1 VRGDLFST
9 LLVAHRL
16 RSPTDRPLAN
26 ACRRARAVAEVS
38 HSRRLSKVRC
48 RPNDRLTSR
57 QADLALSAQRSAGT
71 YKRALEAIAIE
82 AEAMER
88 LTRDLLSTVR
98 RGDDSAPE
106 GWLDLGD
113 LARSAT
119 ARLRILADRRGVAID
134 VDAGATAEI
143 VARAGALEQAL
154 VAIIHNAIKF
164 ASSRIDVA
172 GSGDPDGTVVISIA
186 DDGTGFSRS
195 ALENAC
201 DRFWRDGGPSPDA
214 GYGLGLS
221 IARSIVERSG
231 GTMTLSNS
239 SDGGAIVSLRF
250 PAAISTVSPGPTQG
264 TIMRRTMT

>member
-1 VRGDLFST
+1 
-9 LLVAHRL
+9 
-16 RSPTDRPLAN
+16 
-26 ACRRARAVAEVS
+26 
-38 HSRRLSKVRC
+38 
-48 RPNDRLTSR
+48 LTSR

-172 GSGDPDGTVVISIA
+172 VSGDPDGTVVISIA